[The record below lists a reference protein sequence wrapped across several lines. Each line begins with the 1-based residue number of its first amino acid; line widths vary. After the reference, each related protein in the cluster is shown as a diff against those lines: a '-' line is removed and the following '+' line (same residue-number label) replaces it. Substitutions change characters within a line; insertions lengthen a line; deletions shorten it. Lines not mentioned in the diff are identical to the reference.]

1 MAKKTKQKDKQE
13 EKKKIDFKYNLQE
26 YWGVLKRQ
34 KGKFFLLLFITL
46 IVEALFLVDNLLFK
60 RIIDD
65 GTEFVAGNL
74 DKPVFM
80 QTLIIIAGVF
90 LGISVIKV
98 IGKWLNVLVLASL
111 NSNLVLELKRKYFD
125 HILGLSH
132 SFHSTH
138 KTGSLISRLIR
149 GSGAMENLTDIA
161 AFNFAPLVFQL
172 IIVGT
177 ALLYFNKTSALV
189 ILIVSITFVSYSYMI
204 QHFQQ
209 KHRLKLNEVEDK
221 EKGFVSDIFM
231 NVDSIKYF
239 GKENAIKRRFGVFAR
254 RTRFFSLQYWKY
266 FRWFDSGQLL
276 ILALGTFFLVYFPL
290 MEFLDGGMTIGTL
303 VFIYTAYGNVVGPM
317 FGFVWGMR
325 GFYRS
330 MADLQDLFGYSK
342 IKNDVK
348 DRKGA
353 KILKIERGKIEF
365 SNIGFNYGRRKIFK
379 NFNLTI
385 KPHERI
391 AIVGHSGCGKTT
403 LIKLLY
409 RLYDVKSGA
418 ILIDG
423 KDIEEFKQESL
434 RNELG
439 IVPQETVLFDD
450 TLYRNIAFS
459 NPKASRKEI
468 RRAMKFAQLHK
479 IIKNFPQGENTIVGE
494 RGVRLSGGEKQRV
507 SIARA
512 ILANKKVLILDEATS
527 SLDSETEHEIQK
539 SLAKLLKGRTS
550 IIIAHRLSTIMGADR
565 IIVMK
570 KGKIIQ
576 QGKHRSLIRKPGEY
590 RKLWNLQKG
599 GYIK

>member
-1 MAKKTKQKDKQE
+1 MAKKVE
-13 EKKKIDFKYNLQE
+13 EKKKIDFKYNLKK
-26 YWGVLKRQ
+26 YWEILKQ
-34 KGKFFLLLFITL
+34 HKGKFFLLLFITL
-46 IVEALFLVDNLLFK
+46 IVETLFLVEKLLFK
-60 RIIDD
+60 KIIDD

-74 DKPVFM
+74 DKPVFV
-80 QTLIIIAGVF
+80 QTLIIIAGIF
-90 LGISVIKV
+90 LGTSLIIV
-98 IGKWLNVLVLASL
+98 IGKWLNVFVLSL
-111 NSNLVLELKRKYFD
+111 LNTSLVLELKRKYFN

-132 SFHSTH
+132 NFHSSH

-149 GSGAMENLTDIA
+149 GSGAIENMTDIA
-161 AFNFAPLVFQL
+161 AFNFAPLIFQL
-172 IIVGT
+172 IIVGS
-177 ALLYFNKTSALV
+177 ALIYFNKTSALV
-189 ILIVSITFVSYSYMI
+189 ILVVSITFVSYSYMI
-204 QHFQQ
+204 QRLQQ
-209 KHRLKLNEVEDK
+209 KHRLKMNEAEDK

-239 GKENAIKRRFGVFAR
+239 GKENVIKRRFGIFAR
-254 RTRFFSLQYWKY
+254 RSRFFALQYWKY

-276 ILALGTFFLVYFPL
+276 IITLGTFFLVYFPL

-325 GFYRS
+325 GFYRA
-330 MADLQDLFGYSK
+330 MADLQDLFNYGK
-342 IKNDVK
+342 IEKEVK

-353 KILKIERGKIEF
+353 KNLKIERGQIEF
-365 SNIGFNYGRRKIFK
+365 SNVGFNYGRRRIFR
-379 NFNLTI
+379 NFNLAI

-391 AIVGHSGCGKTT
+391 ALVGHSGCGKTT

-409 RLYDVKSGA
+409 RFYDIKSGA

-423 KDIEEFKQESL
+423 KDIEEFRQESL

-439 IVPQETVLFDD
+439 IVPQETVLFND
-450 TLYRNIAFS
+450 TLYKNIAFS
-459 NPKASRKEI
+459 NPKASRKEVM
-468 RRAMKFAQLHK
+468 RAIKFAQLHK
-479 IIKNFPQGENTIVGE
+479 IIKDFPQKENTLVGE

-570 KGKIIQ
+570 KGKIVQ
-576 QGKHRSLIRKPGEY
+576 QGRHRSLIRKPGEY